1 MRLLILSVIV
11 LSLISMQVF
20 AELYKEKVFDAFAY
34 EDKLYVTS
42 NNQTFSVD
50 FSGENKVVV
59 SLAGGSFVVSAGDCV
74 QQAGYNVCFDNFTFS
89 HWDRNV
95 TNTRVYKAKLA
106 IEAYI
111 AKVNLTRVMPS
122 ELLLGRQFTVTSIM
136 QNVGEASA
144 SSVFFQDAY
153 PAEFDVSLA
162 SDCQIAGNN
171 VSWRGELA
179 AGEAVKCSYILRP
192 KSNVSFGSVARVEY
206 MNGIG
211 FAREESSASVIV
223 PDYPVRAGFSVSNL
237 SPEVGDEVPVN
248 FTLKSSKNLSIAFR
262 VDVGSGL
269 VPVKTDNSLSAD
281 GRFFSFNGKMLENEV
296 RVFQNR
302 FAVEKAGLIPVS
314 SRAEFSVDGVQQKA
328 ESSVFVN
335 GSLKPLY
342 VRVGRQSLPAGSRLS
357 VFVIN
362 PANKPLVDLR
372 LELHGLVEANESVLR
387 IEGLSHKEFSYV
399 VDTADGSYNLTSL
412 VRYKSLFGQ
421 SFAYSSVEPVS
432 VASAV
437 AQQNVS
443 VNSSAPVES
452 RPSEPVRVDF
462 SAGVRRTNRI
472 FFVLAGVI
480 LFVVLLG
487 VVVAKL
493 RKNPGS
499 PPAQSPT
506 PSVGDSDDPL
516 YEVRDSIK

>member
-1 MRLLILSVIV
+1 MRIV
-11 LSLISMQVF
+11 LLALLLVALVYSADAAVF
-20 AELYKEKVFDAFAY
+20 KEKVFDAFAY

-59 SLAGGSFVVSAGDCV
+59 SLDGGSFVVSAGDCV

-106 IEAYI
+106 IDAYI
-111 AKVNLTRVMPS
+111 AKVNLTRIAPS
-122 ELLLGRQFTVTSIM
+122 ELLLGRQFTVISVM

-144 SSVFFQDAY
+144 SSVFFQDSY
-153 PAEFDVSLA
+153 PAEFDVSLV

-192 KSNVSFGSVARVEY
+192 KSNVSFSSVARVEY

-211 FAREESSASVIV
+211 FAREESSASIMV
-223 PDYPVRAGFSVSNL
+223 PDYPIKAGFSASNL
-237 SPEVGDEVPVN
+237 SPEVGEEITVN
-248 FTLKSSKNLSIAFR
+248 FSLSSSKNLSVAYS

-269 VPVKTDNSLSAD
+269 IPVKTDNSLSAD

-296 RVFQNR
+296 RVFQNK

-314 SRAEFSVDGVQQKA
+314 SSAEFSVDGLQQKF

-342 VRVGRQSLPAGSRLS
+342 VRVGRQSLPSGSRLS

-387 IEGLSHKEFSYV
+387 IEGLSHKEFDYV
-399 VDTADGSYNLTSL
+399 VDAADGSYNLTSL

-432 VASAV
+432 VASA
-437 AQQNVS
+437 AAEQNVS
-443 VNSSAPVES
+443 ASRPSAPVE
-452 RPSEPVRVDF
+452 SEPVRVDF

-493 RKNPGS
+493 RKKPGP

-506 PSVGDSDDPL
+506 PSAGDSDDPL
-516 YEVRDSIK
+516 YEVRESLK